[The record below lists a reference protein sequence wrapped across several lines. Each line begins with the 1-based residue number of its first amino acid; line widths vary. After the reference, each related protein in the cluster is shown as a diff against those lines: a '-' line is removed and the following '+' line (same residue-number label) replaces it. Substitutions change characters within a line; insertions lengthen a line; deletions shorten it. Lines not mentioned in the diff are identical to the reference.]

1 MKAYRNVAGNVIEID
16 IDLDLDGNPILPP
29 DTTVDPRP
37 EPLDGHYVTVVDK
50 AWVQIAIPQVII
62 SFDTMK
68 QNALDKLK
76 AYRDWYLEQPVTHSD
91 IKFDG
96 DAVARNR
103 LIQALVI
110 YQTNGYL
117 PPAWVTYDN
126 GLFPLAAVADLTNLI
141 TTVQTAFS
149 TRFFE
154 TDTIRQQILAAQTE
168 ADLNAVIIPAIA
180 AQLILIYLPVASHW

>member
-68 QNALDKLK
+68 QNALDKLE
-76 AYRDWYLEQPVTHSD
+76 AYRDWYLEQPVTYSD

-141 TTVQTAFS
+141 TTIQAAFS
-149 TRFFE
+149 ARFFE
-154 TDTIRQQILAAQTE
+154 TDTIRRQILAAQTE

-180 AQLILIYLPVASHW
+180 A